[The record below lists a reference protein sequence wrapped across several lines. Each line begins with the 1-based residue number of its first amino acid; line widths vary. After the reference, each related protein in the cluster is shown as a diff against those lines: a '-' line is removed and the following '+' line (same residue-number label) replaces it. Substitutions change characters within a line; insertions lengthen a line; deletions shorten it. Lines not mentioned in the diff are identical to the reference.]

1 MADLIV
7 RDDLVTLSNHLGY
20 LIGQFEGAL
29 DTQNEDKRLWGQ
41 NNANLSMGDFAA
53 NWTIHRNEMVTTM
66 KSFQQV
72 VDKANQTWAQGDQQL
87 AQSLDQN
94 GQS

>member
-7 RDDLVTLSNHLGY
+7 RDDLVTLANDLGY

-29 DTQNEDKRLWGQ
+29 DFQNEDKGLWGQ
-41 NNANLSMGDFAA
+41 KNANSSMGDFAA
-53 NWTIHRNEMVTTM
+53 NWTIHRNDMVKTM

-94 GQS
+94 GQN